1 MIIMARQSVKEFF
14 NSYAVDF
21 DNIYEGRQSL
31 LEKISSRFLRKSI
44 KRRFLKTIQE
54 CSPVE
59 GKTIL
64 DIGCGSGQYATS
76 LAVAGAKYVLG
87 IDFSR
92 KMIELA
98 QKRTEQL
105 NVQDRCRFVAAD
117 FMDYDFS
124 KSFDYS
130 IAIGFM
136 EYVSEP
142 NQAVVK
148 IVKLTKNKALFSFPD
163 SRGIL
168 AWQRRFRYRWKCPL
182 FMYSRREIV
191 NLFGEISCRDIAI
204 EKINRDYYV
213 TVTM

>member
-1 MIIMARQSVKEFF
+1 MARQSVKDFF
-14 NSYAVDF
+14 DSYSEDF
-21 DNIYEGRQSL
+21 DSIYEGRRSL
-31 LEKISSRFLRKSI
+31 AKKLTDRFLRKSI
-44 KRRFLKTIQE
+44 RGRYLKTVKE
-54 CSPVE
+54 CSPLE

-64 DIGCGSGQYATS
+64 DIGCGSGQYSTS
-76 LAVAGAKYVLG
+76 LAAAGAKYVLG

-92 KMIELA
+92 NMIELA
-98 QKRTEQL
+98 QEKAEKL
-105 NVQDRCRFVAAD
+105 NVRDRCRFVTAD
-117 FMDYDFS
+117 FNGYDFS
-124 KSFDYS
+124 NYYDYS

-142 NQAVVK
+142 VQTITK

-191 NLFGEISCRDIAI
+191 DLFGRVSCKDVAI
-204 EKINRDYYV
+204 EKVNRDYFV
-213 TVTM
+213 TVTI

>member
-1 MIIMARQSVKEFF
+1 MARQSVKDFF
-14 NSYAVDF
+14 DLYAEDF
-21 DNIYEGRQSL
+21 DSIYEGQRSL
-31 LEKISSRFLRKSI
+31 TRKLIDRFLRKSI
-44 KRRFLKTIQE
+44 KDRFLKTMQG

-64 DIGCGSGQYATS
+64 DIGCGSGRYSTS
-76 LAVAGAKYVLG
+76 LVAAGAEYVLG

-98 QKRTEQL
+98 EERAEQL
-105 NVQDRCRFVAAD
+105 NMQDRCRFIAAD
-117 FMDYDFS
+117 FMDYDFT
-124 KSFDYS
+124 KCFDYS

-142 NQAVVK
+142 NQAVAKV
-148 IVKLTKNKALFSFPD
+148 VKLTKNKALLSFPD

-168 AWQRRFRYRWKCPL
+168 AWQRRFRYKWKCPL
-182 FMYSRREIV
+182 FMY
-191 NLFGEISCRDIAI
+191 NHRDIVDLFEKSSFKDLTI
-204 EKINRDYYV
+204 EKISRDYFV